1 MNYGQE
7 IERLEAAI
15 AEGDRAVDAAARL
28 REQRDKLKAAQ
39 QAEREARQRE
49 AETRAA
55 ARAVREAEA
64 EARRAEAAPLHAE
77 LADLERPLTAIE
89 AEVVEYLRNAVTD
102 ARRIYSRYVE
112 ALTHRNALAGKL
124 SGLGDRVPVQQVLA
138 FEAFVRVALRR
149 FDDTGRTAS
158 GAGWARED

>member
-1 MNYGQE
+1 MNYAQE
-7 IERLEAAI
+7 IDRLEAEI
-15 AEGDRAVDAAARL
+15 AEGDRAANAADRL

-39 QAEREARQRE
+39 EAEREARRRE

-77 LADLERPLTAIE
+77 LADLDRPLSEIE
-89 AEVVEYLRNAVTD
+89 AEVVKYLRSTVAD
-102 ARRIYSRYVE
+102 GRAIHGRYVE
-112 ALTHRNALAGKL
+112 ALTHRNAMAGKL
-124 SGLGDRVPVQQVLA
+124 SALGDRVPLIQVLS

-149 FDDTGRTAS
+149 FDADGRTAS
-158 GAGWARED
+158 GAGWAREG